1 MLVNSG
7 FKTWKQMAKAAA
19 ILALGPANPL
29 NPARRSGSMMLRQLH
44 FSELDLVLHS
54 QYTPQEGG
62 SVFDSEVVKRVEE
75 RTTILRPLPEDR
87 FLCGFS
93 HIFAGGY
100 AGRNTAQSSELMS
113 CCL

>member
-1 MLVNSG
+1 
-7 FKTWKQMAKAAA
+7 
-19 ILALGPANPL
+19 
-29 NPARRSGSMMLRQLH
+29 MMLRQLH

-100 AGRNTAQSSELMS
+100 AGRNTAQPSELMS